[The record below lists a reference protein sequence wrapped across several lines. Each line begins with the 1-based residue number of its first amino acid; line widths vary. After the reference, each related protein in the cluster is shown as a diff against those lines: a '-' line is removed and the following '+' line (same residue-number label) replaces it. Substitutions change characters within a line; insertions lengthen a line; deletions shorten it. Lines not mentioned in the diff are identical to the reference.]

1 MRKLWGRTSSS
12 NVMKVLWTLE
22 ELGLDYDRIDAGGA
36 FGRTREPEY
45 RAMNPMGLVP
55 TLQEDDGWSLW
66 ESNTIARYLCNAHA
80 PDSTLYPAA
89 PRARAEV
96 ETWMDWS
103 LAHVVSPMV
112 VIFFTHIRLKEHE
125 RDWAAEKKAR
135 EDCGRLWKIVDAK
148 VAQHPFLCGD
158 SVTLADISLGCWVHR
173 WFSLPIERPDLP
185 NLARYYE
192 TLKTRPGFVR
202 HVALPLE

>member
-1 MRKLWGRTSSS
+1 MLKLWGRASSS
-12 NVMKVLWTLE
+12 NVMKVLWTLD
-22 ELGLDYDRIDAGGA
+22 ELGLPYDRIDAGGA

-55 TLQEDDGWSLW
+55 TLQEDDGWSVW
-66 ESNTIARYLCNAHA
+66 ESNAIARYLCNAYA
-80 PDSTLYPAA
+80 PDSPLYPSD

-112 VIFFTHIRLKEHE
+112 VIFFTHIRLKESE

-135 EDCGRLWKIVDAK
+135 EDCGRLWKIVDARL
-148 VAQHPFLCGD
+148 ADRPFLCGD
-158 SVTLADISLGCWVHR
+158 HVTLADISMGCWVHR
-173 WFSLPIERPDLP
+173 WHSLPIDQPDLP
-185 NLARYYE
+185 NLARYYAA
-192 TLKTRPGFVR
+192 LMTRHGFVA